1 MASFC
6 QLFDPV
12 IDGLAGLCEHAG
24 AAGRC
29 IMVETIL
36 AALLIG
42 GLILAV
48 AVSLLLFMR
57 RKSQTCN
64 LLSARR
70 RFQIRREWLEAK
82 FFTLASDS
90 GSPRGLEWVD
100 VDFDDAV
107 KFARDRKNGN
117 LRALVG
123 VTVRFRAVEGGPLDG
138 NPNADNPRAATAVFY
153 LDGEE
158 WSTKGRTV
166 FNLNPAQAIQHFK
179 QELELVE

>member
-1 MASFC
+1 
-6 QLFDPV
+6 
-12 IDGLAGLCEHAG
+12 
-24 AAGRC
+24 
-29 IMVETIL
+29 MVETVL

-42 GLILAV
+42 GLILAFAATV
-48 AVSLLLFMR
+48 LLVLR
-57 RKSQTCN
+57 RRSKSTN

-70 RFQIRREWLEAK
+70 RFQLRREWLEAK
-82 FFTLASDS
+82 FFTLASES

-100 VDFDDAV
+100 VEFDDAV

-123 VTVRFRAVEGGPLDG
+123 VTIRFRAVEGGPMEG
-138 NPNADNPRAATAVFY
+138 NPNVENPKAATAVFY

-166 FNLNPAQAIQHFK
+166 FNLNPTQAIQHFK

>member
-1 MASFC
+1 
-6 QLFDPV
+6 
-12 IDGLAGLCEHAG
+12 
-24 AAGRC
+24 
-29 IMVETIL
+29 MVETIL

-42 GLILAV
+42 GLIVAV
-48 AVSLLLFMR
+48 GVSLLLFLR
-57 RKSQTCN
+57 RKTASLN
-64 LLSARR
+64 LNSARK
-70 RFQIRREWLEAK
+70 RFQIRREWLEAR
-82 FFTLASDS
+82 FFTLASES

-100 VDFDDAV
+100 VEFEDQV
-107 KFARDRKNGN
+107 KFARDRKNGH

-123 VTVRFRAVEGGPLDG
+123 VTIRFRAIEGGPMEG
-138 NPNADNPRAATAVFY
+138 NPNVDNPKAATAVFY